1 LIAQKDVTTENNEPV
16 SSSLQ
21 SVLSLGGCD
30 QSPANSVNSDITE
43 ESIDDDCSR
52 KGGSSGVTPRER
64 QYFRAIPTRDTISTA
79 YQPAVTTQ
87 HFKLYQKIIVGK
99 DENSIGAYHGITIM
113 NSNDLDVAHL
123 SVKSGEF
130 YGNCL
135 IMFIAQFIHDSEVYI
150 ISIDK
155 EWFMSIMLD
164 GEKSISGLF
173 VFSVCMIENINFYC
187 VLSDKLLSFNA
198 KEGVLKAVHW
208 KSFYGEIHVRAP
220 YCGGLVKEDRDLAAA
235 LQREILEGDMR
246 GVLVQHLHRASELL
260 NSSDVNASKKGR
272 GRAPNNSNTVPM
284 NRALR
289 ELQSNLVQD
298 VLDLSSEVDSSSTA
312 TTTKKRSRRSIDR
325 DNTAYDQVAAGPQRA
340 HRPQSASL
348 NHQLLTDTA
357 AAVDAAVEHEA
368 QRKANKA
375 SVELKKHVKDLEKAL
390 DKATKKERQLAEQL
404 EIAQTSAT
412 LTNAANKEAV
422 TKVKEEAQ
430 AKIKEL
436 TEKIKELTK
445 EKKDVSKENER
456 LQLELSAA
464 NIAAQAAAAAKPPP
478 NIAPA
483 AGGKLFHVNVV
494 VVVSF
499 DVMFQSFC
507 RYFSTWWYFQ
517 PICWRTAAFT
527 AYGTAQSI
535 PTVTSTNPP
544 AVSWCSAAAAPHS
557 GS

>member
-1 LIAQKDVTTENNEPV
+1 
-16 SSSLQ
+16 
-21 SVLSLGGCD
+21 
-30 QSPANSVNSDITE
+30 
-43 ESIDDDCSR
+43 
-52 KGGSSGVTPRER
+52 
-64 QYFRAIPTRDTISTA
+64 
-79 YQPAVTTQ
+79 
-87 HFKLYQKIIVGK
+87 
-99 DENSIGAYHGITIM
+99 
-113 NSNDLDVAHL
+113 
-123 SVKSGEF
+123 
-130 YGNCL
+130 
-135 IMFIAQFIHDSEVYI
+135 
-150 ISIDK
+150 
-155 EWFMSIMLD
+155 
-164 GEKSISGLF
+164 
-173 VFSVCMIENINFYC
+173 
-187 VLSDKLLSFNA
+187 
-198 KEGVLKAVHW
+198 
-208 KSFYGEIHVRAP
+208 
-220 YCGGLVKEDRDLAAA
+220 
-235 LQREILEGDMR
+235 
-246 GVLVQHLHRASELL
+246 
-260 NSSDVNASKKGR
+260 
-272 GRAPNNSNTVPM
+272 
-284 NRALR
+284 
-289 ELQSNLVQD
+289 
-298 VLDLSSEVDSSSTA
+298 
-312 TTTKKRSRRSIDR
+312 
-325 DNTAYDQVAAGPQRA
+325 
-340 HRPQSASL
+340 
-348 NHQLLTDTA
+348 
-357 AAVDAAVEHEA
+357 
-368 QRKANKA
+368 
-375 SVELKKHVKDLEKAL
+375 LEKAL

-557 GS
+557 GGSSIIDDSSRWWWTGCCGVACCCTAVPATAAAAAAAATAAAAVLQSPTTTTATGALRFFGWLWRWKRSGADRTASARIPAERWMQLDADE